1 MPLQDWDRV
10 RVFHGV
16 AEAGSFT
23 RASETLNLSQS
34 AISRQIGAL
43 EEDLGTP
50 LFHRHARGL
59 VLTEQGELL
68 QESAKAIVGKLA
80 ATTSLLTES
89 KGEPAGLL
97 RVTANQGFGSFWLTS
112 HLKEFLDLYPDISI
126 NLLVLDGELDL
137 GMREADVAIRLAP
150 PSKPDLIQKKLRTA
164 HTHLYAAPG
173 YLETAPPLETVDD
186 LDRHRLI
193 DYGTGTTPPPPV
205 PSLNWVLEAGRDDDD
220 PRPPRV
226 PALSINNV
234 YGMLRA
240 VQKGAGVASLP
251 DYLGS
256 ISDRLVRVLPQLE
269 GPGFDVFFVYPEE
282 MRASARIGVFRDFL
296 VKKMGEQQ
304 VW

>member
-1 MPLQDWDRV
+1 MQDWDRI

-23 RASETLNLSQS
+23 RASESLNLSQS

-43 EEDLGTP
+43 EEDVGTP

-68 QESAKAIVGKLA
+68 LESAKAIA
-80 ATTSLLTES
+80 SRIATTSSLLSES
-89 KGEPAGLL
+89 KEEPSGHL

-112 HLKEFLDLYPDISI
+112 HLKEFLDLYPDITI
-126 NLLVLDGELDL
+126 NLLVLDAELDL
-137 GMREADVAIRLAP
+137 GMREADVAIRLTP

-164 HTHLYAAPG
+164 HTHLYASTG
-173 YLETAPPLETVDD
+173 YLEAAPPLETVDD

-193 DYGTGTTPPPPV
+193 DYGIGTGTTPPPV
-205 PSLNWVLEAGRDDDD
+205 PSLNWILEAGRDKDD
-220 PRPPRV
+220 PRPPRAA
-226 PALSINNV
+226 ALSINNV

-240 VQKGAGVASLP
+240 AQKGAGVASLP

-269 GPGFDVFFVYPEE
+269 GPGFDVYFVYPEE
-282 MRASARIGVFRDFL
+282 MRASARVGVFRDFL
-296 VKKMGEQQ
+296 LKKMGEQQ

>member
-1 MPLQDWDRV
+1 MQDWDRI

-43 EEDLGTP
+43 EEDVGSP

-68 QESAKAIVGKLA
+68 LESAKTIASKI
-80 ATTSLLTES
+80 ATTSSLLSES
-89 KGEPAGLL
+89 KEKPSGAL

-112 HLKEFLDLYPDISI
+112 HLKEFLDLYPEIRVD
-126 NLLVLDGELDL
+126 LLVLDAELDL
-137 GMREADVAIRLAP
+137 GMREADVAIRLTP
-150 PSKPDLIQKKLRTA
+150 PSKPDLIQRKLRTA
-164 HTHLYAAPG
+164 HTHLYASPG
-173 YLETAPPLETVDD
+173 YLETAPPLETADD

-193 DYGTGTTPPPPV
+193 NYGTGTTPPPPV
-205 PSLNWVLEAGRDDDD
+205 PSLNWILEAGRDEDD
-220 PRPPRV
+220 PRSPRS

-240 VQKGAGVASLP
+240 TQKGAGVASLP

-256 ISDRLVRVLPQLE
+256 ISGRLVRVLPQLE
-269 GPGFDVFFVYPEE
+269 GPGFDVYFVYPEE

-296 VKKMGEQQ
+296 MRKMSEQQ

>member
-1 MPLQDWDRV
+1 MPLQDWDRI

-23 RASETLNLSQS
+23 RASESLNLSQS
-34 AISRQIGAL
+34 AISRQISAL
-43 EEDLGTP
+43 EEDIGTS

-68 QESAKAIVGKLA
+68 LESAKAIATKI
-80 ATTSLLTES
+80 ATTSSLLSET
-89 KGEPAGLL
+89 KQEPSGHL

-112 HLKEFLDLYPDISI
+112 HLKEFLELYPDITI
-126 NLLVLDGELDL
+126 NLLVLDAELDL
-137 GMREADVAIRLAP
+137 SMREADVAVRLTP

-164 HTHLYAAPG
+164 HTHLYASPS
-173 YLETAPPLETVDD
+173 YLETAMPLETADD

-193 DYGTGTTPPPPV
+193 DYGAGTTPPPV
-205 PSLNWVLEAGRDDDD
+205 PSLNWILEAGRDEDD
-220 PRPPRV
+220 PRPPRL

-234 YGMLRA
+234 FGMMRA
-240 VQKGAGVASLP
+240 VEKGAGVASLP

-256 ISDRLVRVLPQLE
+256 ISGRLIRVLPQLE
-269 GPGFDVFFVYPEE
+269 GPGFDVYFVYPEE
-282 MRASARIGVFRDFL
+282 LRASARVGAFRDFL
-296 VKKMGEQQ
+296 LKKMGEQQ